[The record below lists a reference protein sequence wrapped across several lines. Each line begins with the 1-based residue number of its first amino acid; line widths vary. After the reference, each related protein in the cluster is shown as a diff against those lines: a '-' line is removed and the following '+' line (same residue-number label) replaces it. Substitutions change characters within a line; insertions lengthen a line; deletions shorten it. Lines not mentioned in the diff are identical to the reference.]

1 MGKISQS
8 EYDALF
14 TEDDSG
20 SLRDQLSR
28 QDNYKKIQAYMEDR
42 FSMTEQDYEKDEI
55 IDSFVNNMRKFNFGQ
70 SVVTVTELSYLNK
83 GDGPSLAKRRKIAG
97 DAYNVFD
104 SLDGAFSKD
113 RTLGEKADAVGDY
126 ARALI
131 VDPVNILSLGVG
143 KLFASGATKAATQIA
158 KKAAIEAAEAAS
170 KSLGVKAVSKKG
182 QEKIAQ
188 QARKAYTKKILED
201 TSYKNAANKALQK
214 EVIYSAGFDAAAG
227 VGLEAMNQKARM
239 KADKNR
245 LF

>member
-1 MGKISQS
+1 MGTISQA
-8 EYDALF
+8 EYNKLF
-14 TEDDSG
+14 DTPTSG
-20 SLRDQLSR
+20 SLRDQLGK
-28 QDNYKKIQAYMEDR
+28 QDSYKKIQAYMKDR
-42 FSMTEQDYEKDEI
+42 FSMTEDDYEKDEI

-70 SVVTVTELSYLNK
+70 SLVTATELSYLNK

-170 KSLGVKAVSKKG
+170 KSLGVNRHVKPTQK
-182 QEKIAQ
+182 
-188 QARKAYTKKILED
+188 RYWKILVIRMLQIRH
-201 TSYKNAANKALQK
+201 YKKK
-214 EVIYSAGFDAAAG
+214 
-227 VGLEAMNQKARM
+227 
-239 KADKNR
+239 
-245 LF
+245 